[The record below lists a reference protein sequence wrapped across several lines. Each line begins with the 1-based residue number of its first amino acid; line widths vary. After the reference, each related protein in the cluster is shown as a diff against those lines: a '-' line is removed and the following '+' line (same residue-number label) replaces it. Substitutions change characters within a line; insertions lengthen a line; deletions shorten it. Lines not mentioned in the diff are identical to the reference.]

1 MLSGQHGEDDG
12 GDGAADYLLSNWQ
25 QQFQLNAHPLGEGEA
40 GEDGDQEGKD
50 GEKQSAHSFGTGSFT
65 TNTFN
70 ARLAGSHG
78 MQILKYVQSEHFG
91 KHGESIKLVAN
102 INVSLASAMPLLTQ
116 VLR

>member
-1 MLSGQHGEDDG
+1 MSNENLITDPMDMCMESGFEDE
-12 GDGAADYLLSNWQ
+12 ST
-25 QQFQLNAHPLGEGEA
+25 
-40 GEDGDQEGKD
+40 DGDQDGKD

-102 INVSLASAMPLLTQ
+102 INVSFASSIPLPLLT
-116 VLR
+116 LLTCPCRNS